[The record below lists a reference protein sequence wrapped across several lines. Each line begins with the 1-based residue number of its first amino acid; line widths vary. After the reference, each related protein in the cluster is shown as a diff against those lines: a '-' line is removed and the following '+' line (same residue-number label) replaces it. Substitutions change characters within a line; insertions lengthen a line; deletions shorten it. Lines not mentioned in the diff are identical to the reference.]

1 MAKRKKKSRRY
12 QRRSDE
18 QLIAALEER
27 LLDLR
32 QRVRGARQFSAKA
45 VRQHR
50 KKLGVSA
57 KNYAELVGVSPL
69 TIYNWEHG
77 RTEPRPGQLEQWLD
91 ARGFDRRTA
100 RKRIGLR

>member
-18 QLIAALEER
+18 QLIAALEDR
-27 LLDLR
+27 LSALK
-32 QRVRGARQFSAKA
+32 QRVRGAKQFSAQA
-45 VRQHR
+45 VKQHR

-57 KNYAELVGVSPL
+57 KNYAERVGVSPL

-91 ARGFDRRTA
+91 ARGSARRTA
-100 RKRIGLR
+100 RKKLR